1 LGTRSLGFCGPSP
14 EKIPLKKEQ
23 KMGTHITIHSADGA
37 RVTAYA
43 AQPTGTPR
51 GAVVVLQEIF
61 GLNAHIRA
69 VADGYAAAGY
79 YAVAPA
85 TFHRVQ
91 PGVELGYTQEDMA
104 QGFALRAQAEAK
116 KALVLQDIQATIDHA
131 AQYGKVGVVGY
142 CWGGLMTWRAAQG
155 LRGISAAV
163 PYYGGG
169 MHLEIDR
176 APQCP
181 SMAHLS
187 NDDAYVPMDGVAAL
201 QKTHPQVTVH
211 LYAAKHG
218 FNCDARAAYNVQ
230 SAQLART
237 RTLEFFAQHL
247 G

>member
-1 LGTRSLGFCGPSP
+1 
-14 EKIPLKKEQ
+14 
-23 KMGTHITIHSADGA
+23 MGTNIKLSSADGTSIA
-37 RVTAYA
+37 AYA
-43 AQPTGTPR
+43 AQPSSAPR

-91 PGVELGYTQEDMA
+91 PGVELGYTQDDMQA
-104 QGFALRAQAEAK
+104 GFALRAQAEALK
-116 KALVLQDIQATIDHA
+116 PLVLQDVQAAIDNA

-155 LRGISAAV
+155 LRGISAAA

-169 MHLEIDR
+169 MHLEIGR

-181 SMAHLS
+181 TMAHLS
-187 NDDAYVPMDGVAAL
+187 NDDAYVPLEGVAAL
-201 QKTHPQVTVH
+201 QKAHPAVTVH

-218 FNCDARAAYNVQ
+218 FNCDARGAYQ
-230 SAQLART
+230 AQAAQLAHT
-237 RTLEFFAQHL
+237 RTLEFFAQYL
-247 G
+247 SVT

>member
-1 LGTRSLGFCGPSP
+1 
-14 EKIPLKKEQ
+14 
-23 KMGTHITIHSADGA
+23 MGTNIKINTPDGLSLP
-37 RVTAYA
+37 AYA
-43 AQPTGTPR
+43 AQPVAAPR

-69 VADGYAAAGY
+69 VTDGYAAAGY

-85 TFHRVQ
+85 TFHRVK
-91 PGVELGYTQEDMA
+91 PSVELGYTQEDMA

-116 KALVLQDIQATIDHA
+116 KALVLQDIEATIDHA

-181 SMAHLS
+181 TMAHLS
-187 NDDAYVPMDGVAAL
+187 NDDTYLPMDGVAAL
-201 QKTHPQVTVH
+201 QKAHPQVTVH

-218 FNCDARAAYNVQ
+218 FNCDARASYSAEA
-230 SAQLART
+230 AQLAHA
-237 RTLEFFAQHL
+237 RTLGFFAQHL
-247 G
+247 D